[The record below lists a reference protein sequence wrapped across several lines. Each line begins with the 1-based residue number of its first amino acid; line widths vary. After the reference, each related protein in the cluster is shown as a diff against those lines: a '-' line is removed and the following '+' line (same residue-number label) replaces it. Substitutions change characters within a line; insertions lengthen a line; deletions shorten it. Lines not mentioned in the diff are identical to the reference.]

1 MILMEFGVM
10 WQISVAVL
18 YVSTSHEHLYSCF
31 TSEHLDC
38 FAGKRQKL
46 EAAAAIAH
54 PAPPAQG
61 KLEFIA
67 DRVKQRR
74 YSSVVNFAIHRGILL
89 NILLSTSTSG
99 VLCWT

>member
-1 MILMEFGVM
+1 MFFHRSKADVPSHVFAAAFELDM
-10 WQISVAVL
+10 WHIRHS
-18 YVSTSHEHLYSCF
+18 
-31 TSEHLDC
+31 
-38 FAGKRQKL
+38 KRQKL

-74 YSSVVNFAIHRGILL
+74 L
-89 NILLSTSTSG
+89 T
-99 VLCWT
+99 C